1 MFSGI
6 KFTAVGTSFVLVAFP
21 LTQTVTQTRKRA
33 ESSGEDTG
41 SDRSGK
47 AGQKRDK
54 RRQNG
59 LTNSTTAAHNPEVV
73 GSNPSPATTK
83 KNSSPFGG
91 LFFFIIVIENDPGQD
106 FLPLLLSQNF
116 FHYFHL
122 YGIIYT
128 KAEKAVARCR
138 EMLEP

>member
-1 MFSGI
+1 MTDHEKQNNIGS
-6 KFTAVGTSFVLVAFP
+6 SCLRYSM
-21 LTQTVTQTRKRA
+21 LRA
-33 ESSGEDTG
+33 
-41 SDRSGK
+41 
-47 AGQKRDK
+47 
-54 RRQNG
+54 
-59 LTNSTTAAHNPEVV
+59 
-73 GSNPSPATTK
+73 PATTK